1 MEDMDLPNAVAC
13 RRVEEP
19 PVPMVDEEDETI
31 GFNPYIGFGFGDGGM
46 EAGVDVDVGLRW
58 EWKWKCRWEC
68 G

>member
-1 MEDMDLPNAVAC
+1 MEDMDLLDAVAC

-19 PVPMVDEEDETI
+19 LVPMVDEEDETI

-58 EWKWKCRWEC
+58 EWKCRWEC